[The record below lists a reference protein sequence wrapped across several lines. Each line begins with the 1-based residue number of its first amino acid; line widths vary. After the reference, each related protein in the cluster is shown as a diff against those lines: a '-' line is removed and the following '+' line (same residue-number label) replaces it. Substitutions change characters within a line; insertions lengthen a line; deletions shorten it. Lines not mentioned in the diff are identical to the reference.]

1 MPATTSTRVVGL
13 RASTTSCREDLP
25 LSPHPASRRARDRA
39 TSASASWR
47 QHQGERGL
55 PGPERTVSRPC
66 MRSASSRAIARPSPA
81 PCACSLEVKNG
92 SKMCG
97 MFWRL
102 IPRPPSETSS
112 RTCPL
117 KRAAET
123 RTPVP
128 GGVWRSA
135 LSSRIRSTWATRSGS
150 QSSSIGSGRR
160 SSVTSDSCWAAAG
173 VNSAATSRASWPTS
187 VGSGRSSS
195 APASSRERSSSSTAR
210 LRIRS
215 TWPRI
220 CSRNARRVSSSRSS
234 SASSSR
240 KPPREKIGVRSSC
253 DALAMNCLRARSSRA
268 SCACMSSNAAASRPS
283 SSSESA
289 RIGCEKSPAAT
300 LRAARSSRL
309 TRADSAR
316 ATR

>member
-1 MPATTSTRVVGL
+1 
-13 RASTTSCREDLP
+13 
-25 LSPHPASRRARDRA
+25 
-39 TSASASWR
+39 
-47 QHQGERGL
+47 
-55 PGPERTVSRPC
+55 
-66 MRSASSRAIARPSPA
+66 MRSASSRAIASPSPA

-97 MFWRL
+97 MFWWL
-102 IPRPPSETSS
+102 IPRPRSETSR

-117 KRAAET
+117 LRAAET

-150 QSSSIGSGRR
+150 HSSSICSGRR
-160 SSVTSDSCWAAAG
+160 SSVTSDWWCAAAG

-195 APASSRERSSSSTAR
+195 APDSSRERSSSSTASWC
-210 LRIRS
+210 IRS

-240 KPPREKIGVRSSC
+240 KPPSEKIGVRSSC
-253 DALAMNCLRARSSRA
+253 EALAMNCLRARSSRA
-268 SCACMSSNAAASRPS
+268 SCVLHVVERGRQPPELVVGVGPDRLREVAGGDLARRALEPLHARAQRPRDEVAGEDRDHERDAA
-283 SSSESA
+283 
-289 RIGCEKSPAAT
+289 GDQHLAADQ
-300 LRAARSSRL
+300 LDVVLHVGQRVDEHRDVRAARRSR
-309 TRADSAR
+309 RRSPRRRSPGAR
-316 ATR
+316 WRC